1 MTEMDGTESLAICPE
16 CEGWIWIA
24 DANGELHLMRLG
36 EIPLDECATCTRV
49 HEAVS

>member
-1 MTEMDGTESLAICPE
+1 MTELDGTESLAICPE

-24 DANGELHLMRLG
+24 DATGELHLMRLG